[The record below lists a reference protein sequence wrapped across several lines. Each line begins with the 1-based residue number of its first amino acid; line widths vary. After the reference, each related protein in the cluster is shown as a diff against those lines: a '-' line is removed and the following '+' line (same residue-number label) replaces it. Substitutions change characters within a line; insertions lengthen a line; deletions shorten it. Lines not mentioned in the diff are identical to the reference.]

1 MSDPSNERAAWLSR
15 PPREELSKKLGVA
28 AWVLTAAVLGLVGL
42 MRQVKI
48 PLPEGV
54 SLSFLP
60 PFHAA
65 VNAAA
70 AVVLIIAFI
79 AVMTGRIAL
88 HRRMIMA
95 AMVLSVLFLL
105 SYVAYHFTSNE
116 VKFGDSNLDGIVDA
130 AERARVGGMRTIYLL
145 LLISHIVLAA
155 VSLPF
160 ILFTFIAGWT
170 NRFAA
175 HRRLARW
182 VFPLWLYV
190 AITGPVCYWML
201 RPYYP

>member
-1 MSDPSNERAAWLSR
+1 MNDERTEWLSR
-15 PPREELSKKLGVA
+15 PPREELSRKLGIA
-28 AWVLTAAVLGLVGL
+28 AWILTAAVLALVGL

-48 PLPEGV
+48 PLPEGM
-54 SLSFLP
+54 SFAFLP
-60 PFHAA
+60 PIHAA

-70 AVVLIIAFI
+70 ALVLVIAWL
-79 AVMTGRIAL
+79 AVIKGRIAL
-88 HRRMIMA
+88 HRRMILV
-95 AMVLSVLFLL
+95 AMGLSVLFLL
-105 SYVAYHFTSNE
+105 SYVAYHFTNNE
-116 VKFGDSNLDGIVDA
+116 VKFGDLNLDGIVDA
-130 AERARVGGMRTIYLL
+130 SELAAVGGMRTVYLL

-170 NRFAA
+170 NRFNT

-182 VFPLWLYV
+182 VFPMWLYV
-190 AITGPVCYWML
+190 AVTGPVCYWML

>member
-1 MSDPSNERAAWLSR
+1 MNPQNHERSSWLAR
-15 PPREELSKKLGVA
+15 KPQEELSKKLGIA
-28 AWVLTAAVLGLVGL
+28 AWGITAAVLALVGL

-65 VNAAA
+65 VNATAA
-70 AVVLIIAFI
+70 IVLIIAFV
-79 AVMTGRIAL
+79 AVMTGRISL
-88 HRRMIMA
+88 HRRMMVA
-95 AMVLSVLFLL
+95 AMALSVLFLL
-105 SYVAYHFTSNE
+105 SYVAYHFTNNE
-116 VKFGDSNLDGIVDA
+116 VKFGDSNLDGMVDA
-130 AERARVGGMRTIYLL
+130 AELARAGAMRTIYLL
-145 LLISHIVLAA
+145 LLITHIVLAA
-155 VSLPF
+155 VSLPL

-170 NRFAA
+170 NRFAT